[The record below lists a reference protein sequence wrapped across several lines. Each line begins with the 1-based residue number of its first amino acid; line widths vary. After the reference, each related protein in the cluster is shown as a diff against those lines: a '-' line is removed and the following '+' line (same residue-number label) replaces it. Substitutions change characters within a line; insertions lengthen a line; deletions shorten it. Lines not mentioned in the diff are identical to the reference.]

1 MRAAGVDEVAMLEIS
16 CTRSHGACK
25 APAPSVFLD
34 TQVKVDLMTQ
44 ALPAGGSGALCLA
57 PRNHIPYTINHTFE
71 TVRA

>member
-44 ALPAGGSGALCLA
+44 ALPPEVRERCVSR
-57 PRNHIPYTINHTFE
+57 PVTIYPTP
-71 TVRA
+71 